1 MRFCIRFPSKEE
13 RRMEELQKQ
22 LEAERQRNDDLEAA
36 AVELADMVAA
46 QDDALVELAELIGE

>member
-1 MRFCIRFPSKEE
+1 MFCIRFPSKEE

-46 QDDALVELAELIGE
+46 QDDALVELAGLIEE

>member
-1 MRFCIRFPSKEE
+1 MFCIRFPSKEE

-46 QDDALVELAELIGE
+46 QDDALVELAGLIED